1 MTMFNNLDVDV
12 DIEIGVDIEIEI
24 DSESKEKIMMKMNGK
39 MYVKGTVNITPAALS
54 RLAEMGV
61 TPPKNRYPQGGEFD
75 SFYLPEGEDGA
86 EFHHRGGSPASA
98 GKLSLASE

>member
-1 MTMFNNLDVDV
+1 MRGAVP
-12 DIEIGVDIEIEI
+12 
-24 DSESKEKIMMKMNGK
+24 SSPKRRKAMMKMNGK

-86 EFHHRGGSPASA
+86 EFHHRGGSPASV